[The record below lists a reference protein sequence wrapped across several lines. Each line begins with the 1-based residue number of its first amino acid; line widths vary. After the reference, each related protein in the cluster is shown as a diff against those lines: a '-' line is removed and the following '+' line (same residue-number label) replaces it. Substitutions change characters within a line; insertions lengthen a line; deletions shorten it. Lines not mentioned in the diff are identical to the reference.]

1 MAEISANE
9 HFKVP
14 KPSKSQT
21 KRRSGSRKK
30 KPLNNSSI
38 MRSIEDQE
46 NMHPNTG
53 DVYPTFGQTPLGE
66 TRPIDLSNIKS
77 SSPERTGE
85 EEEQVH
91 FSEMD
96 VSHELIPRFNHSDI
110 SKQTISNVPE
120 DTAQPSTSKKKQM
133 KQQENLLRQ
142 VC

>member
-1 MAEISANE
+1 MRRKNREHAKIKRNKDITKKRSKSEGRYGKSKGKMRRSMAEISAND

-77 SSPERTGE
+77 SSSERTGE

-96 VSHELIPRFNHSDI
+96 VSHELIP
-110 SKQTISNVPE
+110 
-120 DTAQPSTSKKKQM
+120 
-133 KQQENLLRQ
+133 
-142 VC
+142 